1 MNVHSFIWAT
11 DLNGDGAY
19 SPWEILEA
27 VKWVFRLPG
36 NLLLEGL
43 GNVPYVSS
51 LLHIQASEATG
62 YGSLNSGLAASLS
75 LLIWAVGI
83 FTVLSLTSSS
93 DAQAESESSPGQ
105 PLIGMNPV
113 ATRQIEGPEKAPSQP
128 GGRPVHL
135 PVSRANYAM
144 PGKMPVRHK
153 RHRRLVI
160 T

>member
-1 MNVHSFIWAT
+1 
-11 DLNGDGAY
+11 
-19 SPWEILEA
+19 EIMEA

-43 GNVPYVSS
+43 GHVPYVSS
-51 LLHIQASEATG
+51 VLHIQASEATG

-75 LLIWAVGI
+75 LLIWAVAI

-93 DAQAESESSPGQ
+93 DTASESAPVSTPA
-105 PLIGMNPV
+105 LIGTNP
-113 ATRQIEGPEKAPSQP
+113 ATIRQIAGPGKSSDQP
-128 GGRPVHL
+128 ASRPVHL

-153 RHRRLVI
+153 RQRRLV
-160 T
+160 

>member
-19 SPWEILEA
+19 SPWEIMEA
-27 VKWVFRLPG
+27 VKWAFRLPG

-43 GNVPYVSS
+43 GHVPYVSS

-75 LLIWAVGI
+75 LLIWAVAI

-93 DAQAESESSPGQ
+93 DNETESAPASRQALIGTNPTTQRQIAGPQKTPGQ
-105 PLIGMNPV
+105 P
-113 ATRQIEGPEKAPSQP
+113 AS
-128 GGRPVHL
+128 RPMHL

-144 PGKMPVRHK
+144 PGKTPVRPK

>member
-19 SPWEILEA
+19 SPWEIVEA
-27 VKWVFRLPG
+27 VKWAFRLPG

-51 LLHIQASEATG
+51 VLHIQASEATG
-62 YGSLNSGLAASLS
+62 YSSLNSGLAASLS
-75 LLIWAVGI
+75 LLIWAIAI
-83 FTVLSLTSSS
+83 FTVLSRSSSS
-93 DAQAESESSPGQ
+93 DTAAERPPASKPA
-105 PLIGMNPV
+105 LIGTNP
-113 ATRQIEGPEKAPSQP
+113 ATIRQIAGPDKTAGQTAR
-128 GGRPVHL
+128 RPVHL

-144 PGKMPVRHK
+144 PGKAPLRHK
-153 RHRRLVI
+153 RQRRLVI